1 MRIRFALL
9 GLLLLTACGRESS
22 GPYPL
27 VGAFKDYNETF
38 KGVRVNF
45 STATSYLTLP
55 SGTTTETELPH
66 TDDFAAIAR
75 ASENSVFMIA
85 VKY

>member
-27 VGAFKDYNETF
+27 VGAFMDYNETF
-38 KGVRVNF
+38 KGAVRVNF
-45 STATSYLTLP
+45 STRWTA
-55 SGTTTETELPH
+55 
-66 TDDFAAIAR
+66 F
-75 ASENSVFMIA
+75 
-85 VKY
+85 